1 MDNDGDFDLII
12 GSQYEGLYYYENDG
26 SIDNCNFQYNE
37 NIDFPF
43 LGLNTVPACLNNK
56 EILVGISTGGLY
68 YLSSCSQPDIN
79 NDSIINVIDVIL
91 IVSFIIDQSIED
103 YLECSYDLN
112 NDNVINVIDIIYLI
126 NLILN

>member
-1 MDNDGDFDLII
+1 MKIIINTSVLKTSLQKVMGVVSKDLTMPILSHVLI
-12 GSQYEGLYYYENDG
+12 EK
-26 SIDNCNFQYNE
+26 
-37 NIDFPF
+37 
-43 LGLNTVPACLNNK
+43 NNK

-68 YLSSCSQPDIN
+68 YLSTCNHPDIN
-79 NDSIINVIDVIL
+79 NDSFINVIDAIL
-91 IVSFIIDQSIED
+91 IVNFIIDQSIED